1 VIKVYFWILFTS
13 LLIQCE
19 DPADRLQ
26 QEAQSKD
33 LEPSFL
39 HYALVEKTSPLVDEF
54 IDQVHDLE
62 KKVLWLCSETE
73 AKVERT
79 PKILTETLNQ
89 LQVLWWN
96 AMSTYHSIEVPLAI
110 WPTDEK
116 STEGCPW
123 SPVACRIYSWP
134 KTNGKAIRQQL
145 IKARR
150 RGNGF
155 KYEQTLGT
163 SGLDALEVILFK
175 EIPSDQW
182 KNNGF
187 FEKEFSCGFL
197 KPIVEDLVPSAL
209 TLAEE
214 FNENVL
220 NYIGPLADPS
230 LRPNY
235 RRLLEQFIQGFQF
248 LEKGILYQKLNRA
261 LGRSQNLQKSDLDF
275 LEDFE
280 GLLVDEE
287 SDSLGALSQFLEN
300 LPLGNRYGG
309 TFDSILRKGKNRPPA
324 TRGNFISN
332 EISKFLDEEFE
343 KREKCPSIRD
353 QFQSSDT
360 SRIEKKQMIDSLRR
374 NCSLV
379 TNDLLLEHPF
389 ALKAKEALM
398 LNIEFYEEI
407 FGDEA
412 FFEKK
417 SFSSSSSLGQLLFS
431 LDERART
438 IEAYSALKNLK
449 QSIDSLPEGEDLSL
463 SLYSSELK
471 GCDEYEFC
479 ALNSKAK
486 GISDWFKGPLLAIL
500 GKEKPLVPGGDAD

>member
-1 VIKVYFWILFTS
+1 
-13 LLIQCE
+13 
-19 DPADRLQ
+19 
-26 QEAQSKD
+26 
-33 LEPSFL
+33 
-39 HYALVEKTSPLVDEF
+39 
-54 IDQVHDLE
+54 
-62 KKVLWLCSETE
+62 
-73 AKVERT
+73 
-79 PKILTETLNQ
+79 
-89 LQVLWWN
+89 
-96 AMSTYHSIEVPLAI
+96 
-110 WPTDEK
+110 
-116 STEGCPW
+116 
-123 SPVACRIYSWP
+123 
-134 KTNGKAIRQQL
+134 
-145 IKARR
+145 
-150 RGNGF
+150 
-155 KYEQTLGT
+155 
-163 SGLDALEVILFK
+163 
-175 EIPSDQW
+175 
-182 KNNGF
+182 
-187 FEKEFSCGFL
+187 
-197 KPIVEDLVPSAL
+197 
-209 TLAEE
+209 
-214 FNENVL
+214 
-220 NYIGPLADPS
+220 
-230 LRPNY
+230 
-235 RRLLEQFIQGFQF
+235 
-248 LEKGILYQKLNRA
+248 
-261 LGRSQNLQKSDLDF
+261 LQKSDLDF